1 MPGGREDTHVAAG
14 LGAAPGSASP
24 SHLPEHVVV
33 ELLLRQQPL
42 QPRLSSPAS
51 SAAPTS
57 SARIALNCA
66 RQR

>member
-1 MPGGREDTHVAAG
+1 MLGGREDTHVAAG
-14 LGAAPGSASP
+14 LGAAPGSVSP

-33 ELLLRQQPL
+33 ERLLANNRFS
-42 QPRLSSPAS
+42 RAS
-51 SAAPTS
+51 SFSGAFSRTTS